1 MNKNFNLAQLGTDI
15 NDNDNLNLKS
25 LQSFD
30 YDQD

>member
-1 MNKNFNLAQLGTDI
+1 MNKNLNLAQLGTDI